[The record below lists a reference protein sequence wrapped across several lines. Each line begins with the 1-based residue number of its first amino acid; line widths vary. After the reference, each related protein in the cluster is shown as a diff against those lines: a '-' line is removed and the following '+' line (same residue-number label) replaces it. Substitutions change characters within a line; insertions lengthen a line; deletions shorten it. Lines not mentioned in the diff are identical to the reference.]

1 MPMSSA
7 EKYCQSFGAHL
18 VSLHDDDETFWV
30 YDMGGRR
37 DSYWTGL
44 RQINTSTG
52 KNPSNGLV
60 SHRLRPHVID

>member
-1 MPMSSA
+1 MPMSYA

-30 YDMGGRR
+30 YDKGGRR

-52 KNPSNGLV
+52 MFPF
-60 SHRLRPHVID
+60 